1 MEFLEGMKDKDFIEV
16 FDLFNGSH
24 VGETV
29 KLRGMVHVIRH
40 MGEVSFVIL
49 RRAQGL
55 LQCVYE
61 QDSMTF
67 SIKDLKEES
76 AVEVSGVV
84 VLENGLLA
92 KLRFG

>member
-55 LQCVYE
+55 QE
-61 QDSMTF
+61 RGEIRRQG
-67 SIKDLKEES
+67 I
-76 AVEVSGVV
+76 
-84 VLENGLLA
+84 
-92 KLRFG
+92 R